1 MLKVGN
7 ILAAFGPVC
16 VLEPLG
22 TLCCFH
28 FCILLKF
35 TNLSS
40 FVAQYCQMF
49 LGKLN
54 SIVLLL
60 DRLLRYSV
68 VLFLLPSFLV
78 SSFKKYLVIVIF
90 LCTCKSQL
98 GLATLFCNA
107 TYQYFFIFYT
117 FLLISS
123 AQVIWWPERLE
134 ACIVLLLFQAYK
146 QQLRNLKCFLYS
158 SADFTL

>member
-1 MLKVGN
+1 
-7 ILAAFGPVC
+7 
-16 VLEPLG
+16 
-22 TLCCFH
+22 
-28 FCILLKF
+28 
-35 TNLSS
+35 
-40 FVAQYCQMF
+40 MF

-123 AQVIWWPERLE
+123 AQVI
-134 ACIVLLLFQAYK
+134 
-146 QQLRNLKCFLYS
+146 
-158 SADFTL
+158 